1 MAINGRIEVPPDR
14 AHAERFANPARL
26 YSDALPAKVRPIAP
40 AQDEKLT
47 EAAAFVRLVKG
58 KEKWLHRLPKRKT
71 PREAAPPLQ

>member
-1 MAINGRIEVPPDR
+1 MAINGRIEVPPNR

-47 EAAAFVRLVKG
+47 EAAAFVRLVKS
-58 KEKWLHRLPKRKT
+58 KENGFTACQNEK
-71 PREAAPPLQ
+71 APP